1 MFDNNKES
9 LYIKIINEYKYYIES
24 GVYRNGDRLP
34 SVRSLA
40 SEYGINPNTVQRAYQ
55 ILEKE
60 NYITTIT
67 KKGVYV
73 SYQEGDYQ
81 KVLLEHTKEQIDN
94 IKKSKVS
101 KEQLL
106 EIIEEVYHDQN

>member
-1 MFDNNKES
+1 MFENNKES
-9 LYIKIINEYKYYIES
+9 LYIKIINEYKYYIKS
-24 GVYRNGDRLP
+24 GVYKKGDRLP

-60 NYITTIT
+60 NYITTIN

-73 SYQEGDYQ
+73 IYQESSQ
-81 KVLLEHTKEQIDN
+81 EQILLEHTKEQIIK
-94 IKKSKVS
+94 IKKCHIS
-101 KEQLL
+101 KEQLIK
-106 EIIEEVYHDQN
+106 IIEEVYHD